1 MLNIISYWA
10 SNMGQSVFANL
21 AVAGDCVGDAG
32 EEGGHRGNGQAQ
44 ADGAALA
51 LILAQTRKLGFK
63 KVMNHANA
71 ANENKKIQNDR
82 IDRGFEIPE

>member
-44 ADGAALA
+44 ADGAAL
-51 LILAQTRKLGFK
+51 ILAQTRKLGFK

-71 ANENKKIQNDR
+71 ANENKKNTIR
-82 IDRGFEIPE
+82 

>member
-10 SNMGQSVFANL
+10 SYMGQSVFANL

-44 ADGAALA
+44 ADGAAL
-51 LILAQTRKLGFK
+51 ILAQTRKLGFN

-71 ANENKKIQNDR
+71 ANENKKKIQYDR